1 MATRY
6 LPGSPF
12 AIRDNRG
19 IHRVLN
25 PDYVNRE
32 DGLPGY
38 TEEQIKGLPPQAIA
52 SLRSF
57 TIEGGPKSVPDDVE
71 DEVVETATAEPG
83 VKRTV
88 ATPKAVKAA
97 TKK

>member
-6 LPGSPF
+6 LPASPF
-12 AIRDNRG
+12 ACRDKRGLRLVFNSDYINRA
-19 IHRVLN
+19 
-25 PDYVNRE
+25 

-38 TEEQIKGLPPQAIA
+38 TEDQIKGLPPQALA

-57 TIEGGPKSVPDDVE
+57 TIEGGPKSVPVEVE